1 MGIELIIV
9 GLISGVTQA
18 MASESWT
25 AARDRIARTLTD
37 NAADRH
43 DLLVLLDGDR
53 AAVRGGDVRGVE
65 ARLAHRF
72 RRYAE
77 SRPGAEA
84 DLRQLL
90 GSLPN
95 EFPVLTA
102 QDNSMHI
109 HGNVGSIIAAA
120 PGATAAAGDVNHGT
134 VDSGVIDDGRM
145 RAGALDGRATRTP
158 SSNETGDARSRLLI
172 RTMITLVLAGGIAG
186 FLYGF
191 DWGDTADGGEIRTC
205 RQFLDMDTALQKK
218 ALLDIARAVGNKEAA
233 TDDGIVEHT
242 RYECIGAESAV
253 LTDVL
258 APTATP

>member
-53 AAVRGGDVRGVE
+53 AAVRAGDVGGVE
-65 ARLAHRF
+65 TRLAHRF

-77 SRPGAEA
+77 NRPDAEA

-90 GSLPN
+90 VGLSN
-95 EFPVLTA
+95 GFPTAAA

-120 PGATAAAGDVNHGT
+120 PGATAAGSVNHGT
-134 VDSGVIDDGRM
+134 VNSGVINHGRM
-145 RAGALDGRATRTP
+145 KSGALAAQATRTP
-158 SSNETGDARSRLLI
+158 SSKETGDARPRLLA
-172 RTMITLVLAGGIAG
+172 RTLITLVLAGGIAG
-186 FLYGF
+186 FVYSL
-191 DWGDTADGGEIRTC
+191 DWDGTADGGEVKTC

-233 TDDGIVEHT
+233 TDESIVEHT
-242 RYECIGAESAV
+242 RYECIGAESAI

>member
-1 MGIELIIV
+1 
-9 GLISGVTQA
+9 

-53 AAVRGGDVRGVE
+53 AAVRAGDVGGVE
-65 ARLAHRF
+65 TRLAHRF

-77 SRPGAEA
+77 SRPDAEA
-84 DLRQLL
+84 GLRQLL
-90 GSLPN
+90 VSLSN
-95 EFPVLTA
+95 GFPAA

-120 PGATAAAGDVNHGT
+120 PGATAAAGSVNHGT
-134 VDSGVIDDGRM
+134 VTSGVIDHGPM
-145 RAGALDGRATRTP
+145 KTGALAGQATQTP
-158 SSNETGDARSRLLI
+158 SSKETGDARPRLLA
-172 RTMITLVLAGGIAG
+172 RTLITLVLAGGIVG
-186 FLYGF
+186 FVYGF
-191 DWGDTADGGEIRTC
+191 DWDGTADGGEVKTC
-205 RQFLDMDTALQKK
+205 RQFLDMDTAFQKK

-233 TDDGIVEHT
+233 TDESIVEHT

-258 APTATP
+258 APSATP

>member
-1 MGIELIIV
+1 MGIELIMV

-37 NAADRH
+37 NTADRH

-53 AAVRGGDVRGVE
+53 AAVRAGDIGGVE
-65 ARLAHRF
+65 TRLAHRF

-77 SRPGAEA
+77 SRPDAEA

-90 GSLPN
+90 VGLSN
-95 EFPVLTA
+95 ELAAAAP
-102 QDNSMHI
+102 QHNSMHI

-120 PGATAAAGDVNHGT
+120 PGATAAGNVNLGIVNGGDTDHDPMKTGVLAGQT
-134 VDSGVIDDGRM
+134 
-145 RAGALDGRATRTP
+145 TRTP
-158 SSNETGDARSRLLI
+158 SSKEAGDARSRLLV
-172 RTMITLVLAGGIAG
+172 RTVITLALAGGIAS
-186 FLYGF
+186 FVYGF
-191 DWGDTADGGEIRTC
+191 DWDGTFHRGEVRTC

-233 TDDGIVEHT
+233 TDESIVEHT
-242 RYECIGAESAV
+242 RYACIGAESAV

-258 APTATP
+258 APTAAP

>member
-1 MGIELIIV
+1 
-9 GLISGVTQA
+9 

-53 AAVRGGDVRGVE
+53 AAVRAGDMGGVE
-65 ARLAHRF
+65 TRLAHRF

-77 SRPGAEA
+77 SRPDAEA
-84 DLRQLL
+84 DLRRLL
-90 GSLPN
+90 VGLSN
-95 EFPVLTA
+95 ELAASAPPH
-102 QDNSMHI
+102 NSMHI

-134 VDSGVIDDGRM
+134 VNRGVTDHGRM
-145 RAGALDGRATRTP
+145 RTGAFAGRATRTP
-158 SSNETGDARSRLLI
+158 SKETGDARSRLLV
-172 RTMITLVLAGGIAG
+172 RTMITLALAGGIAS
-186 FLYGF
+186 FAYGL
-191 DWGDTADGGEIRTC
+191 DRDGTVHRGEVKTC
-205 RQFLDMDTALQKK
+205 RQFLDMDTALQKR
-218 ALLDIARAVGNKEAA
+218 ALLDIARVVGNKDAA
-233 TDDGIVEHT
+233 TDESIVEHT
-242 RYECIGAESAV
+242 RYACIGAESAV